1 MKIAITGTPG
11 TGKSSVCEILKEC
24 YNIIHLN
31 QLIEAN
37 KFYTGID
44 DKRNTLNVDIDA
56 LADYVK
62 HMPTKGI
69 TIFEGHL
76 AHHLPIDIVIVLRA
90 SPYELRRRLDKQGFG
105 EAKTKENV
113 EAEALDVILVEAVEM
128 NDRVYEIDTSERSIE
143 EVAKCVIEIIEG
155 TDKYGPGSLD
165 WSEEAFG

>member
-24 YNIIHLN
+24 YTIIHLN

-44 DKRNTLNVDIDA
+44 GKRNTLNVDIDA

-62 HMPTKGI
+62 HMPTKGV

-90 SPYELRRRLDKQGFG
+90 SPYELGGRLGKRGFG
-105 EAKTKENV
+105 EGKTKENV

-143 EVAKCVIEIIEG
+143 EVVKCVIEIIEG
-155 TDKYGPGSLD
+155 TDKYKPGSLD